1 MCGPVDNYWRQRVAV
16 GHDYMLLEMTAMK
29 QERKPSDPRTPKS
42 WDLRDL
48 GLSAVCV
55 SAKHAALMLGL
66 RAKDARRI
74 CYLGQRGQIPRVR
87 VGRAYVYPVAG
98 LKKYVRQNTAM
109 AKS

>member
-1 MCGPVDNYWRQRVAV
+1 
-16 GHDYMLLEMTAMK
+16 MK
-29 QERKPSDPRTPKS
+29 KERKPIDSRTLQS
-42 WDLRDL
+42 SNLRNL

-66 RAKDARRI
+66 LAKDARRI
-74 CYLGQRGQIPRVR
+74 YTLGQRGHLPRVR

-98 LKKYVRQNTAM
+98 LKKYVRQNTSM